1 VIVRDE
7 PPPSS
12 RRPSLFRSPALLR
25 ALNIAAVALS
35 LAGVTGALM
44 GRILGGSR
52 EFAVVALSC
61 SLPTL
66 VFGLAWARLLR
77 SRAKHAWSGLRWGW
91 IASVPLAALNSGV
104 ASGLYTML
112 QDYHPLIGF
121 LVGVFGATFGA
132 ILWIPALLLTLVCFG
147 IPIASAQRLAAKGL
161 AGEEHGE
168 RTIGI
173 ACAVMSSVGLVTM
186 PWMDRDKEVAWL
198 VLPALL
204 LAGAASGVLAAALA
218 SGRATRRRRF
228 MEDVEAGA
236 VAGYRI
242 DAEPEGKVLV
252 RVTPQGQG
260 YRVADFEEELLAL
273 DEEGEP
279 VVASREG

>member
-77 SRAKHAWSGLRWGW
+77 SRAKHAW
-91 IASVPLAALNSGV
+91 
-104 ASGLYTML
+104 
-112 QDYHPLIGF
+112 
-121 LVGVFGATFGA
+121 
-132 ILWIPALLLTLVCFG
+132 
-147 IPIASAQRLAAKGL
+147 
-161 AGEEHGE
+161 
-168 RTIGI
+168 
-173 ACAVMSSVGLVTM
+173 
-186 PWMDRDKEVAWL
+186 
-198 VLPALL
+198 
-204 LAGAASGVLAAALA
+204 
-218 SGRATRRRRF
+218 
-228 MEDVEAGA
+228 
-236 VAGYRI
+236 
-242 DAEPEGKVLV
+242 
-252 RVTPQGQG
+252 G

-279 VVASREG
+279 VVAPRL